1 MSVLDFFRSE
11 PVRIGLKAGFLGA
24 VLYARRVISSGAKSS
39 LVALIPNA
47 IAW

>member
-24 VLYARRVISSGAKSS
+24 VIY
-39 LVALIPNA
+39 VASRYFFGC
-47 IAW
+47 